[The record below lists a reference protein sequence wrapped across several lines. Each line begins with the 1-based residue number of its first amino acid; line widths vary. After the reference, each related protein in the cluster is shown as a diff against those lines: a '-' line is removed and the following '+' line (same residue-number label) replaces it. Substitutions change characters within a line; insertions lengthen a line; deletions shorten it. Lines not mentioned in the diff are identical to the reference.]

1 MKGLPNASSRPSSG
15 SLVCPTGTES
25 QVVRKGG
32 GLNLPMRVVL
42 LAPLTTVLIASLGLI
57 TSLNTRN
64 AEIYAQ
70 QAANELTERTSHE
83 VEIYLNGFM
92 RQPVQAVESMADAV
106 ESGMVRPNDQ
116 EGMARFMQQ
125 LRTNFPD
132 VPYISYAFLDH
143 AFVGVGKSGNNEQL
157 PDVLEARPAGETHY
171 LNQYSLLPD
180 GSRGKLQSRDSFSS
194 FLEEDWFKTPLKASG
209 VVWTKIYNWDDV
221 PEVMAISIGKPI
233 HRGGQAIGIA
243 GSDVLLVSLSRYL
256 QSLHL
261 SPRSVITISED
272 NGLLVATS
280 AQRFPF
286 DIRNGRGVRR
296 PALMDP
302 NPVIRGSAALLMR
315 RFGSFET
322 IPAARTLRMDLQREP
337 YLIRVAPWRDPH
349 GLHWIIT
356 LAVPESDFTG
366 FVSRQRR
373 DTLLLSL
380 AAISLAGLLGWALV
394 RALIR
399 PIEAVAA
406 ASSQLAAEGRA
417 PALRPGLL
425 SEVNRLSQA
434 FSSTAEQLLGLLRQL
449 QERQASAEEDVA
461 RRTAELRQTNSR
473 LEEEGAMA
481 ARIQQELLVPS
492 DQLDALTPDLRVA
505 AQMVASRSVGG
516 DLYDVIGLRDDL
528 LLFCVGD
535 VSGKGMPAA
544 LLMSTCLSQLRSYA
558 EALDSPSA
566 IMRRINL
573 RLAENN
579 DDCAFTTLVIGVINH
594 RSGEMRYCNAGHNPM
609 LLHRSGLPTEVLRT
623 VHGPALGVRA
633 GVVYGEGRLFLGPG
647 DLLLAYSDGA
657 SEMFSRDAERF
668 GLVRLIASLERW
680 SDQRGGHPRG
690 LVHALVADL
699 RTFAAGEAAHDDV
712 TLLAMRRVGVEAAA
726 RGAQ

>member
-1 MKGLPNASSRPSSG
+1 MTGLPNASSGPTGG
-15 SLVCPTGTES
+15 SLVGPTGLES
-25 QVVRKGG
+25 RAVRSGG
-32 GLNLPMRVVL
+32 GLNLPMRAVL
-42 LAPLTTVLIASLGLI
+42 LAPLTTVLITSLGLI

-64 AEIYAQ
+64 AELYAQ

-83 VEIYLNGFM
+83 VEIYLHGFM
-92 RQPVQAVESMADAV
+92 RQPVQVVESMADAV
-106 ESGMVRPNDQ
+106 ESGMVHPNDQ
-116 EGMARFMQQ
+116 EGMTKFLWQ

-143 AFVGVGKSGNNEQL
+143 AFVGVGRSGNDEQL

-180 GSRGKLQSRDSFSS
+180 GRRGSFQSRDNFSS

-209 VVWTKIYNWDDV
+209 VVWTQIYNWDDV
-221 PEVMAISIGKPI
+221 PEVMAISIGRPI
-233 HRGGQAIGIA
+233 HRRGQAIGIA
-243 GSDVLLVSLSRYL
+243 GSDVLLVTLSSYL
-256 QSLHL
+256 KSLHL
-261 SPRSVITISED
+261 SPHSVITISED

-280 AQRFPF
+280 AQSYPF

-296 PALMDP
+296 PALMDA
-302 NPVIRGSAALLMR
+302 NPVIRGSASLLMR
-315 RFGSFET
+315 RFGSFDK
-322 IPAARTLRMDLQREP
+322 IPAASTLRTQLQREP

-425 SEVNRLSQA
+425 WEVNRLSQA
-434 FSSTAEQLLGLLRQL
+434 FSSTAEQLLGLLKQL

-461 RRTAELRQTNSR
+461 RRTAELRHTNSR

-481 ARIQQELLVPS
+481 ARIQQELLVPG
-492 DQLDALTPDLRVA
+492 DHLDALAPGLRVA

-516 DLYDVIGLRDDL
+516 DLYDAIGLRDDF
-528 LLFCVGD
+528 LLFCAGD

-544 LLMSTCLSQLRSYA
+544 LLMSICLSLLRSYA

-566 IMRRINL
+566 IMRRINQ
-573 RLAENN
+573 RLADNN

-594 RSGEMRYCNAGHNPM
+594 RNGEMRYCNAGHNPM
-609 LLHRSGLPTEVLRT
+609 LLHRSGLPTEVLRS
-623 VHGPALGVRA
+623 VHGPALGVQA

-657 SEMFSRDAERF
+657 SEMFSRTGQRF
-668 GLVRLIASLERW
+668 GLQRLVASLERW
-680 SDQRGGHPRG
+680 SDQPGGHPRG
-690 LVHALVADL
+690 LVHALLADL
-699 RTFAAGEAAHDDV
+699 RTFAAGEPAHDDI
-712 TLLAMRRVGVEAAA
+712 TLLAMRRVEAEPADP
-726 RGAQ
+726 GPD

>member
-1 MKGLPNASSRPSSG
+1 M
-15 SLVCPTGTES
+15 
-25 QVVRKGG
+25 
-32 GLNLPMRVVL
+32 
-42 LAPLTTVLIASLGLI
+42 
-57 TSLNTRN
+57 
-64 AEIYAQ
+64 
-70 QAANELTERTSHE
+70 
-83 VEIYLNGFM
+83 
-92 RQPVQAVESMADAV
+92 
-106 ESGMVRPNDQ
+106 
-116 EGMARFMQQ
+116 
-125 LRTNFPD
+125 
-132 VPYISYAFLDH
+132 
-143 AFVGVGKSGNNEQL
+143 
-157 PDVLEARPAGETHY
+157 
-171 LNQYSLLPD
+171 
-180 GSRGKLQSRDSFSS
+180 
-194 FLEEDWFKTPLKASG
+194 
-209 VVWTKIYNWDDV
+209 VWTQIYNWDDV

-233 HRGGQAIGIA
+233 HRKGQAIGIA
-243 GSDVLLVSLSRYL
+243 GSDVLLVTLSRYL

-296 PALMDP
+296 PALMDA
-302 NPVIRGSAALLMR
+302 NPVIRGSASLLMR
-315 RFGSFET
+315 RFGSFDG
-322 IPAARTLRMDLQREP
+322 IPAARTLRTQLQREP
-337 YLIRVAPWRDPH
+337 YLIRVAPWHDPH

-461 RRTAELRQTNSR
+461 RRTAELRQTNSL
-473 LEEEGAMA
+473 LEEEGTMA
-481 ARIQQELLVPS
+481 ACIQQELLVPG
-492 DQLDALTPDLRVA
+492 DQLDALAPDLQVA

-516 DLYDVIGLRDDL
+516 DLYDVIGLRDDF

-544 LLMSTCLSQLRSYA
+544 LLMSTCLSLLRSYA

-566 IMRRINL
+566 IMRRINQ
-573 RLAENN
+573 RLADNN

-594 RSGEMRYCNAGHNPM
+594 RNGEMRYCNAGHNPM
-609 LLHRSGLPTEVLRT
+609 LLHRPGLPTEVLRT

-633 GVVYGEGRLFLGPG
+633 GVVYSEGRLFLAPD

-657 SEMFSRDAERF
+657 SEIFSRDGQRF
-668 GLVRLIASLERW
+668 GLQRLIASLDRW
-680 SDQRGGHPRG
+680 NDQRGGHPWG
-690 LVHALVADL
+690 LVHALLADL
-699 RTFAAGEAAHDDV
+699 RTFAAGEPAHDDI
-712 TLLAMRRVGVEAAA
+712 TLLAMRRVEVEAAEQ
-726 RGAQ
+726 GAN